1 MKPSD
6 HLAYLG
12 EHPTIKGEK
21 SKRRMSVPVASTT
34 ILSNFADK
42 YDWPLELQA
51 MRELDITRS
60 ILESLNMNKEAAY
73 IESICEY
80 INNQYLNP
88 TK

>member
-21 SKRRMSVPVASTT
+21 NTRQMSVPLASVT

-42 YDWPLELQA
+42 YDQPIELQA

-60 ILESLNMNKEAAY
+60 ILESLNMHKEASY
-73 IESICEY
+73 IESIYEY